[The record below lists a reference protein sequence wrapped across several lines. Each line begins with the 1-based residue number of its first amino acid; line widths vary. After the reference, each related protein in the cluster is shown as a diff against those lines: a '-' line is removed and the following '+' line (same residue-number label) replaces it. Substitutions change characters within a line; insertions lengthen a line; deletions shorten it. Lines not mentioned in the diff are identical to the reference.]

1 MVSSG
6 PTLVS
11 IEVFKILFF
20 RRAFVTFFMGASPGH
35 TSFKIERSLPKSI
48 YKHSEA
54 RNDKYPRLFYTGV
67 LPQNGL
73 TLLLNLQTEF
83 LVILWNKRA
92 FCETFAKK
100 SIIAQFFLAVALKDC
115 GYHRSARVA
124 HSSFTCD
131 PVYLWKIKQTSGCR
145 IRETEDWGEFNI
157 SWELYTVLYREI
169 LIFLRSIWREYSCIC
184 SHYVFKSHT
193 VSLCF
198 TLKSV
203 KQWPWE
209 IWVRATCFV
218 LPLSTL
224 KIPSFKDSPF

>member
-20 RRAFVTFFMGASPGH
+20 RRVFVTFFIGACPGH

-83 LVILWNKRA
+83 L
-92 FCETFAKK
+92 AKK
-100 SIIAQFFLAVALKDC
+100 KNRELLNFSWRSLLKRLWLPPLSPC
-115 GYHRSARVA
+115 
-124 HSSFTCD
+124 SSF
-131 PVYLWKIKQTSGCR
+131 
-145 IRETEDWGEFNI
+145 
-157 SWELYTVLYREI
+157 
-169 LIFLRSIWREYSCIC
+169 IFHLRSG
-184 SHYVFKSHT
+184 
-193 VSLCF
+193 
-198 TLKSV
+198 
-203 KQWPWE
+203 
-209 IWVRATCFV
+209 
-218 LPLSTL
+218 LPLKNQTDPRLSYPGNGRL
-224 KIPSFKDSPF
+224 RRI